1 MAQYGPQL
9 WLYATG
15 DPAANQPAAVFGPG
29 DQNTFAAIYSDPE
42 MTVPLPNP
50 TTTDA
55 NGNLEFYAADGI
67 YWIFVGPVGTG
78 DSIMINLGASGGQVL
93 SVNGVAPDGTG
104 NVELTAEDLDAVPE
118 TRQVIA
124 GDGLTG
130 GGVLSANVTLDVNFG
145 TTAGTTAEGNDA
157 RIVGAQQRGVIQAK
171 GDLYVGTANDTTS
184 RLGAGTNGQV
194 LSVNSAT
201 STGLEW
207 VTPLQGTVESVN
219 GVTPDVDGNV
229 ELTPADLDAVAAT
242 TTENVVYGTTTAGA
256 PLNREIS
263 MVASPDTVAWRT
275 SEEQLRATTV
285 ADGDPA
291 ADPDDLTNR
300 AYVADK
306 LADYQLIT
314 TIDAAG
320 DLYVGTGP
328 DTTARLPAGPDGQ
341 YLRANSALPVGLE
354 YASITATGVGAVAA
368 VTTPNIV
375 YGTTAGGAV
384 SNREVSTIAS
394 ADTVA
399 VRTDAQQ
406 LRALTVADNSADA
419 QATDLTNR
427 SYVASVVNAK
437 LPFAVVP
444 RADEYFQASGV
455 ITVRTVRAAT
465 LNVMYLYPIPVMRA
479 TTLTGVAWETTTTV
493 ANSVVRLGL
502 YGASV
507 TGHGVGDLIADF
519 GTFATDTT
527 GVVAAAVSQAMDSG
541 LYWLAFTPQVAV
553 PNFRYGA
560 GWNPY
565 VGSTSFPNGTGTG
578 WNNCY
583 FQASVSGALPTT
595 PTLDGSTDAPV
606 VGVKYA

>member
-1 MAQYGPQL
+1 MAHYGPQL
-9 WLYATG
+9 WFYATG
-15 DPAANQPAAVFGPG
+15 DPAANQPSAVFGPG
-29 DQNTFAAIYSDPE
+29 DQNTFAAIYSDPA
-42 MTVPLPNP
+42 MTIPLPNP

-93 SVNGVAPDGTG
+93 SVNGISPDGDG
-104 NVELTAEDLDAVPE
+104 NVQLDAEDLDAVPE

-130 GGVLSANVTLDVNFG
+130 GGVLSANVTLDVDFG
-145 TTAGTTAEGNDA
+145 TTAGTAAEGSDA

-171 GDLYVGTANDTTS
+171 GDLYVGTAADTTG
-184 RLGAGTNGQV
+184 RLAAGANGQV
-194 LSVNSAT
+194 LSANSAT

-219 GVTPDVDGNV
+219 GVAPDVNGNV
-229 ELTPADLDAVAAT
+229 ELTPDDLDAVAAT
-242 TTENVVYGTTTAGA
+242 TAENVVYGTTTAGA

-263 MVASPDTVAWRT
+263 TAASPDTVAWRT
-275 SEEQLRATTV
+275 SE
-285 ADGDPA
+285 
-291 ADPDDLTNR
+291 
-300 AYVADK
+300 
-306 LADYQLIT
+306 
-314 TIDAAG
+314 
-320 DLYVGTGP
+320 
-328 DTTARLPAGPDGQ
+328 
-341 YLRANSALPVGLE
+341 
-354 YASITATGVGAVAA
+354 
-368 VTTPNIV
+368 
-375 YGTTAGGAV
+375 
-384 SNREVSTIAS
+384 
-394 ADTVA
+394 
-399 VRTDAQQ
+399 QQ

-427 SYVASVVNAK
+427 SYVASAVNAK
-437 LPFAVVP
+437 LPFAVAP

-465 LNVMYLYPIPVMRA
+465 LNMMYLYPIPVMRA

-507 TGHGVGDLIADF
+507 TGHGVGDLITDF